1 MRVLLVE
8 DDAAT
13 AQAIELR
20 LRDVAMNVHTTD
32 LGQEAVDL
40 AKLYT
45 YDIVLLELNLP
56 DISGFEVL
64 TSLRR
69 SRVMTP
75 IMIVSGLAGIEDKVR
90 GLELGADDYLTKPF
104 HMDELIARIGAI
116 VRRSKG
122 GATSLITVGDLTVNL
137 NTKIVL
143 VRGNRVHLT
152 HKEYQMLELL
162 AIRRGTTL
170 TKEMFLNHLYN
181 GMDEPELKIIE
192 VFICKLRKKL
202 AANAGGANFVETIW
216 GRGYVLLEP
225 EADEE
230 AIPA

>member
-8 DDAAT
+8 DDPTT

-20 LRDVAMNVHTTD
+20 LRDVAMNVYTTD

-45 YDIVLLELNLP
+45 YDIVLLDLNLP

-116 VRRSKG
+116 VRRS
-122 GATSLITVGDLTVNL
+122 
-137 NTKIVL
+137 
-143 VRGNRVHLT
+143 
-152 HKEYQMLELL
+152 
-162 AIRRGTTL
+162 
-170 TKEMFLNHLYN
+170 
-181 GMDEPELKIIE
+181 
-192 VFICKLRKKL
+192 
-202 AANAGGANFVETIW
+202 
-216 GRGYVLLEP
+216 
-225 EADEE
+225 
-230 AIPA
+230 

>member
-20 LRDVAMNVHTTD
+20 RRDVAMNVHTTQ

-75 IMIVSGLAGIEDKVR
+75 IMIVSGLAGI
-90 GLELGADDYLTKPF
+90 
-104 HMDELIARIGAI
+104 
-116 VRRSKG
+116 
-122 GATSLITVGDLTVNL
+122 
-137 NTKIVL
+137 
-143 VRGNRVHLT
+143 
-152 HKEYQMLELL
+152 
-162 AIRRGTTL
+162 
-170 TKEMFLNHLYN
+170 
-181 GMDEPELKIIE
+181 DEPELKISE